1 LPDHDREQENLV
13 WSSGV
18 ARHVSSAMA
27 LAGLLLATV
36 VWAAWPEPAGGVG
49 PAADPPPVLAS
60 VESDPL
66 VNGPPPIPS
75 ELDAELDYVQEP
87 PEDLGAKPLPG
98 AELTPEP
105 PPVAG

>member
-1 LPDHDREQENLV
+1 
-13 WSSGV
+13 
-18 ARHVSSAMA
+18 
-27 LAGLLLATV
+27 
-36 VWAAWPEPAGGVG
+36 
-49 PAADPPPVLAS
+49 VLAS
-60 VESDPL
+60 VEPDPF
-66 VNGPPPIPS
+66 VGGPPPVPS